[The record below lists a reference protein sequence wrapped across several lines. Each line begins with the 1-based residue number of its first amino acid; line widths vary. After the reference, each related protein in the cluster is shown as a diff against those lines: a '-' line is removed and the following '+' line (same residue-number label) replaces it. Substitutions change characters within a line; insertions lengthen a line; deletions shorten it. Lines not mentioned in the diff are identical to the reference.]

1 MVDIPKIKIKINDF
15 RAIKSADII
24 LNGITVLAG
33 INGCGKSTISKL
45 LYNSIKTAIEFE
57 KIVKENLF
65 DELRDIRPFLEELS
79 HEVEIFY
86 RENKEFKK
94 KDLKDDFEIGFKF
107 NRLFYFNSA
116 MDLKEQENKILAS
129 IDYYIKTLSELP
141 LEFKKEERYR
151 IRLYR
156 LERFFKEE
164 FFEKNKIVFDY
175 VNNNIPTDTAFKAI
189 KIEEQAKKLD
199 EIH

>member
-86 RENKEFKK
+86 RENKE
-94 KDLKDDFEIGFKF
+94 L
-107 NRLFYFNSA
+107 
-116 MDLKEQENKILAS
+116 
-129 IDYYIKTLSELP
+129 
-141 LEFKKEERYR
+141 
-151 IRLYR
+151 
-156 LERFFKEE
+156 
-164 FFEKNKIVFDY
+164 
-175 VNNNIPTDTAFKAI
+175 
-189 KIEEQAKKLD
+189 
-199 EIH
+199 